1 MCFNPCRAGLVAIAL
16 LTIAPLHSQT
26 TFASITGIVT
36 DSTGSVVPSAQVVA
50 TNVETNIAVQ
60 AASNESGNYTIAQLQ
75 LGSYTVRVN
84 APGFKGFVATNVTLA
99 SRDIRRVDVSLEVGT
114 VDSSIQVT
122 AEAALIETETARI
135 SDTKDAYLMKTLP
148 LNTRSA
154 WAFLAL
160 SPNVLQAGGGSS
172 TIRFAGSRGNQ
183 SNSAIDGITMADGVD
198 NRTRLES
205 R

>member
-60 AASNESGNYTIAQLQ
+60 SASNESGNYTIAQLQ
-75 LGSYTVRVN
+75 LGRYTVRVN
-84 APGFKGFVATNVTLA
+84 APGFKAFVATNVTLA

-122 AEAALIETETARI
+122 QLQLGRYTVRVNAPGFKVFVERFCRPAAAPFVLPAAAETNRTGRSTELRWPTA
-135 SDTKDAYLMKTLP
+135 
-148 LNTRSA
+148 
-154 WAFLAL
+154 W
-160 SPNVLQAGGGSS
+160 
-172 TIRFAGSRGNQ
+172 TIR
-183 SNSAIDGITMADGVD
+183 
-198 NRTRLES
+198 RLVPC
-205 R
+205 